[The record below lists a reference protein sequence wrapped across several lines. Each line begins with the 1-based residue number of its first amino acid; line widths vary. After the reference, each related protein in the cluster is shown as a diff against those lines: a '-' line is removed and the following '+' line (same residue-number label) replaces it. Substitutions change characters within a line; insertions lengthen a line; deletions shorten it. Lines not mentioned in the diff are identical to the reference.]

1 MGSSEGGQAGHR
13 DVAEIKHC
21 MLQVTIGPLAV
32 LSTLCF
38 LAGCTQ
44 SKPVRVAYSS
54 WADNEI
60 KLCTQHIY
68 ALDLGP
74 SMAKSAPYTVL
85 ICDTDQGLKWND
97 EKGSDWKNAITL
109 DAKEFPVRFL
119 KDKPGT
125 DRVYKCQKTSAGFD
139 CQ

>member
-1 MGSSEGGQAGHR
+1 
-13 DVAEIKHC
+13 
-21 MLQVTIGPLAV
+21 MLQVTMKPLVV

-44 SKPVRVAYSS
+44 SEPVRVAYSS

-60 KLCTQHIY
+60 KICVQHIY

-74 SMAKSAPYTVL
+74 KMATSRPYTVL
-85 ICDTDQGLKWND
+85 ICDTKQGLKWQY

-119 KDKPGT
+119 KDNKLVT
-125 DRVYKCQKTSAGFD
+125 DGAVYKCQKTSAGFD

>member
-1 MGSSEGGQAGHR
+1 
-13 DVAEIKHC
+13 
-21 MLQVTIGPLAV
+21 MLLVTMKPLAV

-44 SKPVRVAYSS
+44 PESVRVAYSS

-60 KLCTQHIY
+60 KICTRHLYVI
-68 ALDLGP
+68 DLGP
-74 SMAKSAPYTVL
+74 KMPKTLPYTVL
-85 ICDTDQGLKWND
+85 ICDTKQGLKWND

-109 DAKEFPVRFL
+109 DAKQFPVRFL
-119 KDKPGT
+119 KDNKPVT
-125 DRVYKCQKTSAGFD
+125 DGAVYECQKTSAGFD

>member
-1 MGSSEGGQAGHR
+1 MLPVPMKP
-13 DVAEIKHC
+13 VAI
-21 MLQVTIGPLAV
+21 
-32 LSTLCF
+32 LSLLCF
-38 LAGCTQ
+38 LAGCTRPE
-44 SKPVRVAYSS
+44 SVRVAYSS

-74 SMAKSAPYTVL
+74 GMAKSAPYTVL
-85 ICDTDQGLKWND
+85 VCDTGQNMKWTY

-119 KDKPGT
+119 KDSKRVT
-125 DRVYKCQKTSAGFD
+125 DGAVYKCQKTPVGFD